1 MNQTTTVAQGDHTIR
16 TEAQLREVLGQA
28 EGLAVT
34 KSLKKLDR
42 YCKQYLALSPFLL
55 IGTANAQGKADVSPR
70 GDASGFAIVLDDTTI
85 AIPDRP
91 GNNRADTMVN
101 IIQNPNVGLIF
112 LVPGFDD
119 TLRINGKA
127 TITTDPAILKRMVME
142 GKEPKLAIRIHVEE
156 AFLHCAKA
164 FRRSRLWDPASK
176 LPREVM
182 PSLARMILEQTGSKS
197 DEKTVAE
204 ADAYIEENYRTDLW

>member
-1 MNQTTTVAQGDHTIR
+1 MNDVKANGSDHTIR
-16 TEAQLREVLGQA
+16 TQEGLREILGQS

-34 KSLKKLDR
+34 KSLKRLDR
-42 YCKQYLALSPFLL
+42 YCKQYLSLSPFLL
-55 IGTANAQGKADVSPR
+55 IGTSNAQGKADVSPR
-70 GDASGFAIVLDDTTI
+70 GDASGFVQVLDDTTI

-101 IIQNPNVGLIF
+101 ILQNPNVGLIL

-127 TITTDPAILKRMVME
+127 TITTDPAILKRMVVQ
-142 GKEPKLAIRIHVEE
+142 GKEPKLAIKIKVEE

-164 FRRSRLWDPASK
+164 FRRSRLWETDAK
-176 LPREVM
+176 LPREIM

-204 ADAYIEENYRTDLW
+204 ADEYIEENYRTDLW